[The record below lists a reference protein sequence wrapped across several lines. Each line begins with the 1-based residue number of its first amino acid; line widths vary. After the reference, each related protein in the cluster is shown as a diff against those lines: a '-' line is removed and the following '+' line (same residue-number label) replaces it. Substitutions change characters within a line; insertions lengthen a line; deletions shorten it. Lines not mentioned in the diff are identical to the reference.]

1 MGEEKNYDKPTKSW
15 FAVFNNPRDHGYSG
29 TPEEICERLKNE
41 WIEGSPTRTGAWLY
55 CISADGLEHVHMVL
69 EDIKAMRFTAIKKE
83 YAQGMHFSPTR
94 GNKKQVEDYINKVG
108 EWEEKGEKII
118 YTTTYGEVK
127 GAQGRRNDLNRL
139 YDLIRDGF
147 TDFQILEENPQYMKY
162 LDKIAKVRETL
173 RYEEFKDKRRT
184 DLHVEYWYGDPGTG
198 KTSGVLNMYGDSK
211 VYMVSDYVH
220 PWDDYQGEDVVLFD
234 DFDSNRILL
243 NDLLRW
249 IDIYPVNLR
258 SRYSNKVACFT
269 KVYFTSNFSPEEQWS
284 EEYRWH
290 KKEYDALMRR
300 IHVVKRFRKGGIV
313 GDEKETDADGFLKV
327 SPEQAEQLEMM
338 FGK

>member
-1 MGEEKNYDKPTKSW
+1 MDGNNRTSRSW
-15 FAVFNNPRDHGYSG
+15 FAVFDNPQDHGYEG
-29 TPEEICERLKNE
+29 IPEEVCERLKTE
-41 WIEGSPTRTGAWLY
+41 WIESSPTRTGAWVY
-55 CISADGLEHVHMVL
+55 CISAAGLKHVHMVL
-69 EDIKAMRFTAIKKE
+69 EDIQPMKFGAIKKS
-83 YAQGMHFSPTR
+83 YAIGMHFNPTR
-94 GNKKQVEDYINKVG
+94 GKKSEVEDYIKKVG
-108 EWEEKGEKII
+108 KWEEKGEQIL
-118 YTTTYGEVK
+118 YTTTHGEIK
-127 GAQGRRNDLNRL
+127 GNQGRRNDLNRL
-139 YDLIRDGF
+139 YELIKEGLNDY
-147 TDFQILEENPQYMKY
+147 QIMEENPQYMKY

-184 DLHVEYWYGDPGTG
+184 ELHVEYWYGDPGSG
-198 KTSGVLNMYGDSK
+198 KTSGVLNMYGDSN

-269 KVYFTSNFSPEEQWS
+269 KVYFTSNFSPEEQWN

-290 KKEYDALMRR
+290 QKEFNALMRR
-300 IHVVKRFRKGGIV
+300 IHVVKRFQKGGIIE
-313 GDEKETDADGFLKV
+313 DENETDVDGFLKV
-327 SPEQAEQLEMM
+327 SPEQAAQMELM